1 MSIAGP
7 LFLDGVRDEHKK
19 EVMRLVHEAFCS
31 ELSQSDVEQVSSN
44 QLDLALALK
53 TGGQPLVLISSY
65 RLTRSKAPH
74 WVIVTDYDEDFVY
87 LHDPDIDHSQHRQAL
102 DCQHLPVSHKAFDK
116 MCVFGG
122 NKLRASVTIY
132 AREQSSRGVSN
143 ACATEALGQ

>member
-19 EVMRLVHEAFCS
+19 EVIRLVHEEFCTQ
-31 ELSQSDVEQVSSN
+31 LQHSDVEQVSSN
-44 QLDLALALK
+44 QLDLAHTLK
-53 TGGQPLVLISSY
+53 AGGQPLVLISSY

-102 DCQHLPVSHKAFDK
+102 DCQHIPVTHKAFDT
-116 MCVFGG
+116 MCTFGG
-122 NKLRASVTIY
+122 HKLRASVTLY
-132 AREQSSRGVSN
+132 AREQSSNGGRTSSGI
-143 ACATEALGQ
+143 E